1 MKGAARLEAGKAA
14 AHFTHQKWIACSQAI
29 IPDSPTLSGLLRV
42 LLKGIELMFPAALAG
57 FMLTKKPKQVNYMV
71 LSWYIISLL
80 RLLAG
85 EVNL

>member
-1 MKGAARLEAGKAA
+1 
-14 AHFTHQKWIACSQAI
+14 
-29 IPDSPTLSGLLRV
+29 
-42 LLKGIELMFPAALAG
+42 MFPAALAG
-57 FMLTKKPKQVNYMV
+57 FMLTKKLKQVNYMV